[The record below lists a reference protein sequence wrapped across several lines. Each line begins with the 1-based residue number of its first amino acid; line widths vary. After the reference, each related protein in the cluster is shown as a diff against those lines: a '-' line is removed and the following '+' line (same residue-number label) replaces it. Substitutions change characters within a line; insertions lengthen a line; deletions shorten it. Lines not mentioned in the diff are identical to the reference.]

1 MKLIVGL
8 GNPGSQYRRSRH
20 NLGFEVVNLL
30 EQQWAINVNR
40 QKFQGRFGSG
50 MVGGQQIALL
60 KPETFMNR
68 SGGSVVEA
76 VTFYKLTPN
85 DIIVVL
91 DDMDLELG
99 QLRLRQRGSAGG
111 HNGLKDII
119 AKLGDDGFARL
130 RIGIGTA
137 SENAAVNH
145 VLGSFSPEETPIVEA
160 ACRRAVEAV
169 ECWVR
174 LGIDK
179 AMNRYN
185 QNREFR
191 IQNSE
196 EKRRRRKQKIE
207 ESPDFTSGADK

>member
-50 MVGGQQIALL
+50 MVGGQQVALL

-68 SGGSVVEA
+68 SGGSVIEA
-76 VTFYKLTPN
+76 VTFYKLTLN

-99 QLRLRQRGSAGG
+99 QLRLRQTGSAGG

-119 AKLGDDGFARL
+119 VRLGDDDFARL

-145 VLGSFSPEETPIVEA
+145 VLGSFRSEEAPVVEA

-169 ECWVR
+169 ECWAR
-174 LGIDK
+174 QGIDK

-185 QNREFR
+185 RNREFR

-196 EKRRRRKQKIE
+196 FRREEKKKTE
-207 ESPDFTSGADK
+207 D

>member
-8 GNPGSQYRRSRH
+8 GNPGSQYRQSRH

-30 EQQWAINVNR
+30 ERQWSIDVNR
-40 QKFQGRFGSG
+40 RKFQGRFGGG
-50 MVGGQQIALL
+50 MVGGQQIVLL

-76 VTFYKLTPN
+76 VAFYKLPLS
-85 DIIVVL
+85 DVLVVL

-99 QLRLRQRGSAGG
+99 QLRLRPAGSAGG

-119 AKLGDDGFARL
+119 ARLGNDDFARL

-137 SENAAVNH
+137 PGDAAVNH
-145 VLGSFSPEETPIVEA
+145 VLGSFSSEEMPAVEA

-169 ECWVR
+169 ECWAQW
-174 LGIDK
+174 GIDQ

-185 QNREFR
+185 Q
-191 IQNSE
+191 
-196 EKRRRRKQKIE
+196 KKD
-207 ESPDFTSGADK
+207 DFTD

>member
-30 EQQWAINVNR
+30 EQQWSIDVNR
-40 QKFQGRFGSG
+40 RKFQGRFGSG
-50 MVGGQQIALL
+50 TVGGQQIALL

-68 SGGSVVEA
+68 SGGSVAEA
-76 VTFYKLTPN
+76 VTFYKLTLN

-99 QLRLRQRGSAGG
+99 QLRLRQAGSAGG

-119 AKLGDDGFARL
+119 ARLGDDDFARL

-145 VLGSFSPEETPIVEA
+145 VLGSFRPEEAPVVEA

-169 ECWVR
+169 ECWAR

-185 QNREFR
+185 QKREKKNSEFR

-196 EKRRRRKQKIE
+196 EKRKTE
-207 ESPDFTSGADK
+207 

>member
-30 EQQWAINVNR
+30 EQQWSIDVNR
-40 QKFQGRFGSG
+40 RKFQGRFGGG
-50 MVGGQQIALL
+50 MVGGQQIVLL

-76 VTFYKLTPN
+76 VAFYKLALN
-85 DIIVVL
+85 DMLVVS

-99 QLRLRQRGSAGG
+99 QLRLRPAGSAGG

-119 AKLGDDGFARL
+119 ARLGNDEFARL

-137 SENAAVNH
+137 TRESAVNH
-145 VLGSFSPEETPIVEA
+145 VLGSFSPEETPAVEA
-160 ACRRAVEAV
+160 ACRRAAEAV
-169 ECWVR
+169 VCWAQF
-174 LGIDK
+174 GIEQ

-185 QNREFR
+185 QKREKKDSGFR

-196 EKRRRRKQKIE
+196 EKRKE
-207 ESPDFTSGADK
+207 L